1 MSEVENQDAVIMI
14 SQQEDRFQKPFGL
27 PRDEQAAQ
35 SVQKLQNESKA
46 ICDLKGANRSKRQSE
61 NALHP
66 QCKAVL
72 GLKQACTSEM

>member
-14 SQQEDRFQKPFGL
+14 SQQEDLFQKPFGL

-46 ICDLKGANRSKRQSE
+46 ICDLKGANIQKTPRTH
-61 NALHP
+61 NARP
-66 QCKAVL
+66 F
-72 GLKQACTSEM
+72 